1 MLAKSNIILKLPVQG
16 LDFKVDH
23 RVCQLMEPVHGWKQF
38 GTLPSYPIVTNANWA
53 EILEKHL
60 AMSQYPGFQVCTP
73 KWLVL
78 KMFLKLYIN
87 NILYIYIYI
96 VGLHQCSHPVGT
108 LKNWRHGRPRLLFV
122 DVDPLQDGFD
132 PKLRGVKGPGGQR
145 TAHLRHGE
153 RTPLAMIQG
162 IQREWMG
169 FTRFTPGRM

>member
-1 MLAKSNIILKLPVQG
+1 MLAKSNTILKLPVQG

-23 RVCQLMEPVHGWKQF
+23 RVCQPMEPVHGSTQF
-38 GTLPSYPIVTNANWA
+38 GTLPYPIVTNTNWA

-78 KMFLKLYIN
+78 KMFLKLYIY
-87 NILYIYIYI
+87 ILYIYRRTSSMFIP
-96 VGLHQCSHPVGT
+96 SWKPW
-108 LKNWRHGRPRLLFV
+108 KNWRHGRPRLLFV

-132 PKLRGVKGPGGQR
+132 PKLRGVKGPGGQP

-153 RTPLAMIQG
+153 RNGGWDGHDLRHST
-162 IQREWMG
+162 
-169 FTRFTPGRM
+169 